1 MTFRQLR
8 QQKNEIKN
16 RLNIAN
22 NTVSLQIDEIATL
35 TKTII
40 YQRNRNEIREKMFDL
55 EVKSKNRVKL
65 RLLGAVMARDRNYKN
80 FINEVSKRNKREKL
94 LNGII
99 IVFSFIIAGLVAVLI
114 KS

>member
-1 MTFRQLR
+1 M
-8 QQKNEIKN
+8 
-16 RLNIAN
+16 
-22 NTVSLQIDEIATL
+22 QIDEIAIL
-35 TKTII
+35 TKTIN
-40 YQRNRNEIREKMFDL
+40 YQGNKNEILEKMFDL

-99 IVFSFIIAGLVAVLI
+99 IVGAFIITALVAILI
-114 KS
+114 KG

>member
-1 MTFRQLR
+1 MTFKQLR
-8 QQKNEIKN
+8 QQKNEIQN

-22 NTVSLQIDEIATL
+22 NTVSLQIDEIAIL
-35 TKTII
+35 TNTIN
-40 YQRNRNEIREKMFDL
+40 YQGNKNEILEKMFDL

-65 RLLGAVMARDRNYKN
+65 RLIGAVMARDRNYKN

-99 IVFSFIIAGLVAVLI
+99 IVGAFIITALVAILI
-114 KS
+114 KG

>member
-1 MTFRQLR
+1 MTYKQLR
-8 QQKNEIKN
+8 QQKNEIQN

-35 TKTII
+35 TKTIN
-40 YQRNRNEIREKMFDL
+40 YQRNRNEILEKMFDL

-65 RLLGAVMARDRNYKN
+65 RLIGAVMARDRNYKN
-80 FINEVSKRNKREKL
+80 FINEVFKRNKREKL

-99 IVFSFIIAGLVAVLI
+99 IVGAFIITALVAILI
-114 KS
+114 KG

>member
-22 NTVSLQIDEIATL
+22 NTVSLQIDEIAIL
-35 TKTII
+35 TKTIN
-40 YQRNRNEIREKMFDL
+40 YQGNKNEILEKMFDL

-65 RLLGAVMARDRNYKN
+65 RLIGAVMARDRNYKN

-99 IVFSFIIAGLVAVLI
+99 IVGAFIITALVAILI
-114 KS
+114 KG

>member
-1 MTFRQLR
+1 MTFKQLR
-8 QQKNEIKN
+8 QQKNKIQN

-35 TKTII
+35 TKTIN
-40 YQRNRNEIREKMFDL
+40 YQRNRNEILEKMFDL

-65 RLLGAVMARDRNYKN
+65 RLIGAVMARDRNYKN

-99 IVFSFIIAGLVAVLI
+99 IVGAFIITALVAILI
-114 KS
+114 KG

>member
-35 TKTII
+35 TKTIN
-40 YQRNRNEIREKMFDL
+40 YQRNRNEILEKMFDL

-65 RLLGAVMARDRNYKN
+65 RLIGAVMARDRNYKN

-99 IVFSFIIAGLVAVLI
+99 IVGAFIITALVAILI
-114 KS
+114 KG

>member
-1 MTFRQLR
+1 MTYKQLR

-35 TKTII
+35 TKTIN
-40 YQRNRNEIREKMFDL
+40 YQRNRNEILEKMFDL

-65 RLLGAVMARDRNYKN
+65 RLIGAVMARDRNYKN

-99 IVFSFIIAGLVAVLI
+99 IVGAFIITALVAILI
-114 KS
+114 KG

>member
-1 MTFRQLR
+1 MTYKQLR

-35 TKTII
+35 TKTIN
-40 YQRNRNEIREKMFDL
+40 YQRNKNEILEKMFDL

-65 RLLGAVMARDRNYKN
+65 RLIGAVMARDRNYKN

-99 IVFSFIIAGLVAVLI
+99 IVGAFIITALVAILI
-114 KS
+114 KG

>member
-1 MTFRQLR
+1 MTFKQLR

-35 TKTII
+35 TKTIN
-40 YQRNRNEIREKMFDL
+40 YQRNRNEILEKMFDL

-65 RLLGAVMARDRNYKN
+65 RLIGAVMARDRNYKN

-99 IVFSFIIAGLVAVLI
+99 IVGAFIITALVAILI
-114 KS
+114 KG

>member
-1 MTFRQLR
+1 
-8 QQKNEIKN
+8 
-16 RLNIAN
+16 
-22 NTVSLQIDEIATL
+22 
-35 TKTII
+35 
-40 YQRNRNEIREKMFDL
+40 MFDL

-65 RLLGAVMARDRNYKN
+65 RLIGAVMARDRNYKN

-99 IVFSFIIAGLVAVLI
+99 IVFSFIITGLVAVLI

>member
-1 MTFRQLR
+1 MTYKQLR

-22 NTVSLQIDEIATL
+22 NTVSLQIDEIAIL
-35 TKTII
+35 TKTIN
-40 YQRNRNEIREKMFDL
+40 YQGNKNEILEKMFDL

-99 IVFSFIIAGLVAVLI
+99 IVGAFIITALVAILI
-114 KS
+114 KG

>member
-1 MTFRQLR
+1 MTYKQLR
-8 QQKNEIKN
+8 QQKNEIQN

-35 TKTII
+35 TKTIN
-40 YQRNRNEIREKMFDL
+40 YQRNRNEIRENMFDL

-65 RLLGAVMARDRNYKN
+65 RLIGAVMARDRNYKN

-99 IVFSFIIAGLVAVLI
+99 IVGAFIITALVAILI
-114 KS
+114 KG

>member
-1 MTFRQLR
+1 MTYKQLR

-99 IVFSFIIAGLVAVLI
+99 IVGAFIITALVAILI
-114 KS
+114 KG

>member
-1 MTFRQLR
+1 MTYKQLR
-8 QQKNEIKN
+8 QQKNEIQN

-35 TKTII
+35 TKTIN
-40 YQRNRNEIREKMFDL
+40 YQRIRNEILEKMFDL

-65 RLLGAVMARDRNYKN
+65 RLIGAVMARDRNYKN

-99 IVFSFIIAGLVAVLI
+99 IVGAFIITALVAILI
-114 KS
+114 KG

>member
-1 MTFRQLR
+1 MTYKQLR
-8 QQKNEIKN
+8 QQKNEIQN

-35 TKTII
+35 TKTIN
-40 YQRNRNEIREKMFDL
+40 YQRNRNEILEKMFDL

-65 RLLGAVMARDRNYKN
+65 RLIGAVMARDRNYKN

-99 IVFSFIIAGLVAVLI
+99 IVGAFIITALVAILI
-114 KS
+114 KG

>member
-1 MTFRQLR
+1 MTYKQLR

-22 NTVSLQIDEIATL
+22 NTVSLQIDEIAIL
-35 TKTII
+35 TKTIN
-40 YQRNRNEIREKMFDL
+40 YQGNKNEILEKMFDL

-65 RLLGAVMARDRNYKN
+65 RLLSAATARDKNYKN

-99 IVFSFIIAGLVAVLI
+99 IVGAFIITALVAILI
-114 KS
+114 KG

>member
-35 TKTII
+35 TKTIN
-40 YQRNRNEIREKMFDL
+40 YQRNRNKILEKMFDL

-65 RLLGAVMARDRNYKN
+65 RLIGAVMARDRNYKN

-99 IVFSFIIAGLVAVLI
+99 IVGAFIITALVAILI
-114 KS
+114 KG